1 MPQWPK
7 FGSSNAPLRCSCA
20 HSPRKVH
27 APPQLPPAG
36 PGWEDILRSQHSVDH
51 KLQLG
56 GVFHPAT
63 QGGRRRLASY
73 FFLLFVCSVH
83 HSEKSVFV
91 LPPKYWPHF
100 NIRAEFHDH
109 QGGVFIWSCCFSVI
123 SLDSFFMLLVC
134 FSLIFW
140 IFLNPKFICF
150 DFESVEKY
158 ARPHFLKLW

>member
-1 MPQWPK
+1 MAQIWQLQCTPEAFMCTFPSQ
-7 FGSSNAPLRCSCA
+7 SAR
-20 HSPRKVH
+20 SPP
-27 APPQLPPAG
+27 APPSRAWLGRHIAEPALRG
-36 PGWEDILRSQHSVDH
+36 PQ
-51 KLQLG
+51 
-56 GVFHPAT
+56 AAA
-63 QGGRRRLASY
+63 GGRVPPRDPGRTKAAGIL
-73 FFLLFVCSVH
+73 FFLLFVRSVH